1 MFFND
6 ALHKIILIGL
16 GSALGGNARYW
27 LGVWIQQRWG
37 TEFPLGTFVVNI
49 TGAFVL
55 GLFISFIVEKLQ
67 LQYISTLHLF
77 FAVGFLGAYTTFS
90 TLEYETFALTE
101 TGSFLLAAANAF
113 GSLVIGFIAIWLGMI
128 LGRMI

>member
-6 ALHKIILIGL
+6 VLQKTILIAP

-27 LGVWIQQRWG
+27 LGAWIQQRWG
-37 TEFPLGTFVVNI
+37 TGFPLGTFVVNI

-55 GLFISFIVEKLQ
+55 GLFTSFIVERLH
-67 LQYISTLHLF
+67 LQYTPTLRLF

-101 TGSFLLAAANAF
+101 TGSFFLAAANAF
-113 GSLVIGFIAIWLGMI
+113 GSLFVGFIAVWLGMI
-128 LGRMI
+128 LGRMA